1 MTDAARKL
9 LNDVLDLPEEDRV
22 RIATEL
28 LASLDGPADAN
39 WDDAWAAEL
48 ERRQQAAAQRGELAP
63 EWADAR
69 ARILGRLANE

>member
-28 LASLDGPADAN
+28 LASLDGPADAD
-39 WDDAWAAEL
+39 WDDSWVAEL
-48 ERRQQAAAQRGELAP
+48 ERRQEAAANRGEPAS
-63 EWADAR
+63 EWVEAR
-69 ARILGRLANE
+69 ARILARLASE